1 MSLSPQEQFKKF
13 LENSKDILILIPEN
27 PSADAI
33 GSAWALYYFLEKKK
47 INPTIAFS
55 NHLSTKFDFLPRPRK
70 IMTEIS
76 GARDFVLSFDTTRN
90 KIMQI
95 RQEEKDGRFNIMV
108 TPEKGTIDPRDFSF
122 ILAKFKYDLI
132 IVIDSSDLET
142 LGKIYTSN
150 TDLFFEVPIV
160 NIDHH
165 SGNDNFGQINLVD
178 ITASSCSEIL
188 ANFFETFY
196 TELVDELLA
205 TCLMTGLIGATES
218 FQKKNTTPKALSL
231 AAALMNRGADQQTI
245 IRWLYKTQPL
255 PLLKL
260 WGRAMAKINL
270 ERTLSLVWSEITVE
284 DFVQSRA
291 TPEDLPLILQKLE
304 ENYSEGRL
312 FMLVYNDTPQTSI
325 ALLKVSEAKNAQR
338 IYLQFTGTYFR
349 DFLQIK
355 LEHSDLAVASR
366 EVAEKIK
373 QIIAGDAPLLPEK

>member
-1 MSLSPQEQFKKF
+1 MSLSSQEQFKKF
-13 LENSKDILILIPEN
+13 LENSKDILILVSEN
-27 PSADAI
+27 PGADAV
-33 GSAWALYYFLEKKK
+33 GSAWALYHFLEKKGVQ
-47 INPTIAFS
+47 PTIAFS
-55 NHLSTKFDFLPRPRK
+55 NHLSPKFDFLPKPSR
-70 IMTEIS
+70 ILSEIS

-90 KIMQI
+90 KIMNI
-95 RQEEKDGRFNIMV
+95 RHVEKDGRFNILV
-108 TPEKGTIDPRDFSF
+108 TPEKGSIDPRDFSF
-122 ILAKFKYDLI
+122 ILAKFKYDLV
-132 IVIDSSDLET
+132 IVIDSSDLES
-142 LGKIYTSN
+142 LGKIYINN

-196 TELVDELLA
+196 DNLIDELIA

-231 AAALMNRGADQQTI
+231 AATLMNRGADQQAI

-270 ERTLSLVWSEITVE
+270 EKEISMVWSEVTVE

-304 ENYSEGRL
+304 ENYSEGRI

-325 ALLKVSEAKNAQR
+325 ALIKVSEAKNAQK
-338 IYLQFTGTYFR
+338 IYLQFAGTYFR
-349 DFLQIK
+349 DFLQVK
-355 LEHSDLAVASR
+355 LEHSDLTATGK
-366 EVAEKIK
+366 EITEKIK
-373 QIIAGDAPLLPEK
+373 KIIAGDVLSLPEK